1 MEGGAVDKWWINLAP
16 LAHTRPSKP
25 LTEDGASHLLAL
37 TPPAETFEAR
47 ARRLYAA
54 LAQARVY
61 APSANWLWERVKIGS
76 QGWACRGIEAMIASA
91 PRAKNRRHLSIS
103 ELDRLE
109 AALIRIRAELIALG
123 EPGNRRRP
131 RRGTMHHAA
140 KEAAKKSS

>member
-54 LAQARVY
+54 LAEARVY
-61 APSANWLWERVKIGS
+61 APSANWLWARVKIGAS
-76 QGWACRGIEAMIASA
+76 GWACRGIEAMIAPV
-91 PRAKNRRHLSIS
+91 PRAKRRKHLSIV

-109 AALIRIRAELIALG
+109 AALLRIRAELIALG

-131 RRGTMHHAA
+131 RRGTMHSAA
-140 KEAAKKSS
+140 KEAAKKT